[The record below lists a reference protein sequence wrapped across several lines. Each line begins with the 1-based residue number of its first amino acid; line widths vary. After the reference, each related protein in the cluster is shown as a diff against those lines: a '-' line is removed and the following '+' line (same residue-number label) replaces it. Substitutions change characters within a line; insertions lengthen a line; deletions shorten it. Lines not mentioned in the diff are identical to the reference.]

1 METQDISKNLGNGDI
16 LIYQS
21 EDENQT
27 KIQLFGIS
35 ERLNLSETPT
45 GSKLKTEWLFGI
57 SEQPLNMAKQY
68 TFARRRSVS

>member
-45 GSKLKTEWLFGI
+45 GSKQKAEW
-57 SEQPLNMAKQY
+57 
-68 TFARRRSVS
+68 

>member
-57 SEQPLNMAKQY
+57 SEQPLNMAEQY
-68 TFARRRSVS
+68 TFTRRRSVS

>member
-1 METQDISKNLGNGDI
+1 METQDISKNLGDGDI

-45 GSKLKTEWLFGI
+45 GSKQKAEWSFGS
-57 SEQPLNMAKQY
+57 SEQPLK
-68 TFARRRSVS
+68 

>member
-57 SEQPLNMAKQY
+57 SEQPLNMAEQHNF
-68 TFARRRSVS
+68 TRRRSVS

>member
-1 METQDISKNLGNGDI
+1 METQDISQNLGNGDI

-35 ERLNLSETPT
+35 EQPQKELMPDVLTWSELM
-45 GSKLKTEWLFGI
+45 GGGNKVAI
-57 SEQPLNMAKQY
+57 N
-68 TFARRRSVS
+68 